1 MNLKNVGETLSGVT
15 DLYNTRDNFV
25 ILRGCV
31 HFEIFL
37 KNFRGDLLPIM
48 LDRCCGRR
56 LVNFLS
62 FMECDRLVD
71 RGWKRF
77 LDESLELG
85 VFFSNRDFFK
95 LVILRTLLM
104 YETKISGTEGIE
116 PTLTVLKTAVLPLN
130 YAPYVFLSTDCLQD

>member
-15 DLYNTRDNFV
+15 DLYNTRDNFL
-25 ILRGCV
+25 ILRGCA

-37 KNFRGDLLPIM
+37 KNFRVDLLPIM
-48 LDRCCGRR
+48 FDRCCGKR
-56 LVNFLS
+56 LADFLS
-62 FMECDRLVD
+62 FMKCDRLVG
-71 RGWKRF
+71 RKWERF
-77 LDESLELG
+77 LDKSLRLR
-85 VFFSNRDFFK
+85 FFFCSRDFFK